1 MTNSALELDQP
12 EAQKRY
18 PVIPTIEHPSALF
31 QAYLA
36 RRRELNEAD
45 ALALAASNDD
55 DRGEAYR
62 KAEAA
67 AQEAWSQKIDAAY
80 AVADRPIEN
89 EQGLVELAI
98 IVADSDN
105 GTEEEGPT
113 YRIELVQALLNRIL
127 ERGAG
132 KQNRKAA

>member
-1 MTNSALELDQP
+1 MTSSALELDEP

-36 RRRELNEAD
+36 HKRELNEAD
-45 ALALAASNDD
+45 ALADSIDD

-62 KAEAA
+62 KAAAA
-67 AQEAWSQKIDAAY
+67 AQEAWGQKIDAAY

-113 YRIELVQALLNRIL
+113 YRIELVQALLNRIFEL
-127 ERGAG
+127 GAG